1 MSKVNFIYLFDTL
14 VPEVILDFSP
24 REKAARE
31 PQSDSPLRKK
41 KKNQEKPLGAGQLL
55 PSEQRS
61 LRSS

>member
-24 REKAARE
+24 REKAARK

-41 KKNQEKPLGAGQLL
+41 KKNQEKPLGAG
-55 PSEQRS
+55 
-61 LRSS
+61 